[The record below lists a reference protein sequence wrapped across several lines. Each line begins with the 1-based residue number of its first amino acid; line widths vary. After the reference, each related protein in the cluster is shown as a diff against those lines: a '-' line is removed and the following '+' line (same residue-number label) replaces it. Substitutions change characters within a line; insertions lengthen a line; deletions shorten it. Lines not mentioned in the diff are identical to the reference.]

1 MLVNLGGIVN
11 LSMVDYPGH
20 SCISIFLRGCD
31 KRCPWCHNKS
41 YQTGTTY
48 VDINIIFQ
56 AIKEASMFCSAC
68 IISGGEPLLQ
78 VEVVKAIAAFAHSLG
93 MLVGVHTSLP
103 GSLDSVQP
111 IDYAWISYSLT
122 SHRAEF
128 YQKENSTTCGSIPET
143 RAITR
148 GLMTLSA
155 SSLAPLLENEPDI
168 YTVEDL
174 KVRFRQ

>member
-41 YQTGTTY
+41 YQAGTTY
-48 VDINIIFQ
+48 ADINIVFQ
-56 AIKEASMFCSAC
+56 AIKEASAFCSAC

-78 VEVVKAIAAFAHSLG
+78 AEVVKEIAAFAHSLG
-93 MLVGVHTSLP
+93 MLVGVHTSRPEL
-103 GSLDSVQP
+103 LDSVQP

-128 YQKENSTTCGSIPET
+128 YQKENSTPET

-148 GLMTLSA
+148 GLMILA
-155 SSLAPLLENEPDI
+155 ARALAPLLENEPDI